1 MFVAAVKK
9 TIYGGLDDEIIGRKK
24 QHYGGRG
31 KRSVKYVGIH
41 GTPGHHSIA

>member
-1 MFVAAVKK
+1 ML
-9 TIYGGLDDEIIGRKK
+9 TEQRYEIILKLLEEKK